1 MEHEDAITVVWNGL
15 RPGCLVF
22 TTKHFVEFY
31 EQGAYG
37 LQYVDDIDIG
47 DVVFVLSVQKH
58 KILGLVGGRV
68 GWVLK
73 FDATFLRIIE

>member
-1 MEHEDAITVVWNGL
+1 MEHEDAIAVTWNEV
-15 RPGCLVF
+15 RPGCLVS
-22 TTKHFVEFY
+22 TTKHFVELY
-31 EQGAYG
+31 EQGTYG
-37 LQYVDDIDIG
+37 FQHVDDIDIG

-73 FDATFLRIIE
+73 FDAAFLTIVE